1 MSVKEK
7 INEAINDAVSICRD
21 GNVGWVILNR
31 PKQINAIND
40 DVRTGVPQ
48 ALRQFELDTDIRVI
62 VIRGEG
68 ERGLCAGADI
78 KERREIGRASCR
90 ERV

>member
-48 ALRQFELDTDIRVI
+48 ALRLSLIHI
-62 VIRGEG
+62 
-68 ERGLCAGADI
+68 
-78 KERREIGRASCR
+78 
-90 ERV
+90 